1 VFFGDEICCSNVTC
15 WETSLAPVAK
25 KVRKLLPDAVI
36 YTNECA
42 EKGIKEVPP
51 DFDLISVDTCS
62 SLFFLLGT
70 VCSRNW
76 RGLNSFCCCC
86 ADNGYSPGSKGTDEV
101 TQAQA
106 MYNNILF
113 PKLHDH
119 QQVLLVPG
127 TFACSNLTYF
137 ALDDQAKNVVD
148 KMEGY
153 FKWAKAEKR
162 IAGFN
167 PWSAHL
173 CLLCACA

>member
-1 VFFGDEICCSNVTC
+1 M
-15 WETSLAPVAK
+15 
-25 KVRKLLPDAVI
+25 
-36 YTNECA
+36 
-42 EKGIKEVPP
+42 
-51 DFDLISVDTCS
+51 
-62 SLFFLLGT
+62 
-70 VCSRNW
+70 
-76 RGLNSFCCCC
+76 
-86 ADNGYSPGSKGTDEV
+86 

-113 PKLHDH
+113 PKLHGH

-153 FKWAKAEKR
+153 FKWAKAEQR

-167 PWSAHL
+167 PWSAADFIL
-173 CLLCACA
+173 FDRTFGTISY

>member
-1 VFFGDEICCSNVTC
+1 
-15 WETSLAPVAK
+15 
-25 KVRKLLPDAVI
+25 
-36 YTNECA
+36 
-42 EKGIKEVPP
+42 
-51 DFDLISVDTCS
+51 
-62 SLFFLLGT
+62 
-70 VCSRNW
+70 
-76 RGLNSFCCCC
+76 
-86 ADNGYSPGSKGTDEV
+86 
-101 TQAQA
+101 

-167 PWSAHL
+167 PWSAHSRGP
-173 CLLCACA
+173 LLRLAGRLIRCAWAGTSTIARGLRHTDRATWNSGRSRCRA

>member
-1 VFFGDEICCSNVTC
+1 M
-15 WETSLAPVAK
+15 
-25 KVRKLLPDAVI
+25 LL
-36 YTNECA
+36 
-42 EKGIKEVPP
+42 
-51 DFDLISVDTCS
+51 LS
-62 SLFFLLGT
+62 
-70 VCSRNW
+70 
-76 RGLNSFCCCC
+76 
-86 ADNGYSPGSKGTDEV
+86 DNGYSPGSKGTDEV

-167 PWSAHL
+167 PWSAHP
-173 CLLCACA
+173 CLLCACAWPGV

>member
-1 VFFGDEICCSNVTC
+1 
-15 WETSLAPVAK
+15 
-25 KVRKLLPDAVI
+25 
-36 YTNECA
+36 
-42 EKGIKEVPP
+42 
-51 DFDLISVDTCS
+51 
-62 SLFFLLGT
+62 
-70 VCSRNW
+70 
-76 RGLNSFCCCC
+76 
-86 ADNGYSPGSKGTDEV
+86 
-101 TQAQA
+101 

-167 PWSAHL
+167 PWSAGPPVPRLRVAGCLTPWCGVQALQQSHGLATARPAVRHGARGGRDAERDEDAQEDRHL
-173 CLLCACA
+173 HPLRPGDARLSGGQPRFVFVFLRVW